1 MAIQNPFLPWLGPSP
16 WPSEDTNSATTSL
29 AGSSALSPPTATTS
43 TMPTESAEFLRA
55 WAYDE
60 QSPVVKWFKGIAAGV
75 AASLLLASL
84 CCCWAPCVYWYYGG
98 DFSNRD
104 ALDDATD
111 AMLRGQFAPEG
122 GWGPWLRARL
132 GALFRAR
139 RGRGAPNDDDDE
151 GGGAPAGDA
160 RGYERNP
167 DMTIARN
174 RNERRAIGRRVR
186 RRGRQD

>member
-1 MAIQNPFLPWLGPSP
+1 MAFQNPFLPWLGPSP
-16 WPSEDTNSATTSL
+16 RHSGNTESITASL
-29 AGSSALSPPTATTS
+29 TSALSTPTGTS
-43 TMPTESAEFLRA
+43 AMPTETTEFLKA

-60 QSPVVKWFKGIAAGV
+60 QSGVVKWFKGIAAGV

-122 GWGPWLRARL
+122 GWGPWLR
-132 GALFRAR
+132 
-139 RGRGAPNDDDDE
+139 GRGAPDHE
-151 GGGAPAGDA
+151 GVDVAAGPAGDA

-167 DMTIARN
+167 DMTTAHN
-174 RNERRAIGRRVR
+174 RNERRAMERRAR
-186 RRGRQD
+186 RRRRRRQD